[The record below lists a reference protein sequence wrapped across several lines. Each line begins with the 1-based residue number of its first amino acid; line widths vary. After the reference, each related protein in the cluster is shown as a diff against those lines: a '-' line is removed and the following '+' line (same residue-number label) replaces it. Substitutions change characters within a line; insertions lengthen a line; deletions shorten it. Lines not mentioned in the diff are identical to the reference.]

1 MAPSLTD
8 DQKRLVRLLQ
18 EDLPQGPQPFDL
30 LADELHQPT
39 QGVLDQIAQWIEQ
52 GVIRRFGAVVNHRRL
67 GFVANGMAVF
77 QVGAD
82 RIDAAGRTLAQRP
95 EVSHCYRRP
104 PLPDFDFILFAMVHG
119 HSEPEV
125 RAIVDRA
132 AAELNIQRYDVLF
145 STAEYKKVS
154 MKYFT
159 EPTQGSR

>member
-1 MAPSLTD
+1 
-8 DQKRLVRLLQ
+8 
-18 EDLPQGPQPFDL
+18 
-30 LADELHQPT
+30 
-39 QGVLDQIAQWIEQ
+39 
-52 GVIRRFGAVVNHRRL
+52 
-67 GFVANGMAVF
+67 
-77 QVGAD
+77 
-82 RIDAAGRTLAQRP
+82 
-95 EVSHCYRRP
+95 
-104 PLPDFDFILFAMVHG
+104 MVHG